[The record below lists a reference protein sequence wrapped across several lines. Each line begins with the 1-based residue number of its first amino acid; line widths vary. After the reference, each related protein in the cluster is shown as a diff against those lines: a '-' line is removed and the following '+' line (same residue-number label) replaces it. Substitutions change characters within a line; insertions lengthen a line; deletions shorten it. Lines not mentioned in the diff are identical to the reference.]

1 MGRVSSVAM
10 AGLLPLMT
18 LAPWALQAQPVYQPT
33 QPQAQPT
40 ADQQQPPAAVQPNQ
54 PQPAPVPAAAA
65 PDQQSPQAAQPQQ
78 PAPTPYSQA
87 QLDQMLAPVALYPDT
102 LLGDILMASTY
113 PIQVVEAQRWLQD
126 PHNASIHGDSLVE
139 ALQPMTW
146 DPSVKSLVPFPQ
158 IVKQMNDQLDWTQS
172 LGTAF
177 TYQQADVMERVQAL
191 RHQAEDCG
199 KLTTTAQLKVSH
211 EGPAVVIEPANPSV
225 VYVPVYNP
233 AVVYGAWA
241 YPAYEPFY
249 FPPPPG
255 FFVGPVGIGIG
266 FSIGFG
272 IVDPFWGW
280 GHPVWGAHSI
290 VVNNAYYSRI
300 SYNHGAF
307 AGGTWSH
314 SGPVGFHGPAAAAG
328 FHGPVGAAG
337 FHGSVGAAGFH
348 GSTAAAFHGAGAT
361 HAAAG
366 AARASAGRGAASRG
380 FGGSRGVSNAS
391 ARGFGSSRA
400 AGGRAAGGGFGH
412 AASGRASGGG
422 GGFGHAAAP
431 AARSSFSRGGG
442 GGGGFHAAAAPRG
455 GGGGR
460 SFSGGSRGG
469 GGRGGGGHGG
479 GGGGH
484 HR

>member
-1 MGRVSSVAM
+1 MGHVRSVAM
-10 AGLLPLMT
+10 ASLLPLMA
-18 LAPWALQAQPVYQPT
+18 LAPWAIQAQPVYQP
-33 QPQAQPT
+33 QQAPQATDQQQPLPDQ
-40 ADQQQPPAAVQPNQ
+40 AQQQQPPAG
-54 PQPAPVPAAAA
+54 A
-65 PDQQSPQAAQPQQ
+65 PDQQQGQPQQ
-78 PAPTPYSQA
+78 PAPPPLTQA

-102 LLGDILMASTY
+102 LLGNVLMASTY
-113 PIQVVEAQRWLQD
+113 PIQLVEAQRWLQD
-126 PHNASIHGDSLVE
+126 PHNAAIHGDSLVE

-172 LGTAF
+172 LGQAF
-177 TYQQADVMERVQAL
+177 NYQQADVMERVQAL

-233 AVVYGAWA
+233 QVVYGSWA
-241 YPAYEPFY
+241 YAAYPPLY

-280 GHPVWGAHSI
+280 GHPSWGSHSI

-300 SYNHGAF
+300 SYNHAGF
-307 AGGTWSH
+307 GGGTWH
-314 SGPVGFHGPAAAAG
+314 HNGPVGFHGPA
-328 FHGPVGAAG
+328 GAAG
-337 FHGSVGAAGFH
+337 FRDPGGFH
-348 GSTAAAFHGAGAT
+348 NAAAFHGA
-361 HAAAG
+361 AAAHG
-366 AARASAGRGAASRG
+366 FAGSRNAAGRGGVSHAASRG
-380 FGGSRGVSNAS
+380 FGGGGRSFAGANHGAS
-391 ARGFGSSRA
+391 HAA
-400 AGGRAAGGGFGH
+400 AGHFGGGGRGAGPSHAAAFHGGAARGGFG
-412 AASGRASGGG
+412 GG
-422 GGFGHAAAP
+422 GHAAA
-431 AARSSFSRGGG
+431 
-442 GGGGFHAAAAPRG
+442 HA
-455 GGGGR
+455 
-460 SFSGGSRGG
+460 GG

-479 GGGGH
+479 GGHGGGGHGGGGGH

>member
-1 MGRVSSVAM
+1 MGRVKSVAM
-10 AGLLPLMT
+10 VGLLPLMA
-18 LAPWALQAQPVYQPT
+18 LAPWTIQAQPVYQP
-33 QPQAQPT
+33 QQAQQAT
-40 ADQQQPPAAVQPNQ
+40 DQQQPPPDQAQQP
-54 PQPAPVPAAAA
+54 PAAAGA
-65 PDQQSPQAAQPQQ
+65 PDQSQQPGQPQQ
-78 PAPTPYSQA
+78 PAPTPYTQA
-87 QLDQMLAPVALYPDT
+87 QLDQMLAPIALYPDT
-102 LLGDILMASTY
+102 LLGNVLMASTY
-113 PIQVVEAQRWLQD
+113 PIQLVEAQRWLQD
-126 PHNASIHGDSLVE
+126 PHNAAIHGDSLVE

-177 TYQQADVMERVQAL
+177 SYQQADVMERVQAL

-233 AVVYGAWA
+233 QVVYGTWA
-241 YPAYEPFY
+241 YAAYPPLY

-280 GHPVWGAHSI
+280 GHPVWGSHSI

-300 SYNHGAF
+300 SYNHGGF
-307 AGGTWSH
+307 AGGTWH
-314 SGPVGFHGPAAAAG
+314 HNGPVGFHGPA
-328 FHGPVGAAG
+328 GAAG
-337 FHGSVGAAGFH
+337 FRDPGGLH
-348 GSTAAAFHGAGAT
+348 TAAAFHGA
-361 HAAAG
+361 AASHGFAG
-366 AARASAGRGAASRG
+366 AGARGAASRG
-380 FGGSRGVSNAS
+380 FAGSRNAAGHGGVS
-391 ARGFGSSRA
+391 
-400 AGGRAAGGGFGH
+400 H
-412 AASGRASGGG
+412 AASR
-422 GGFGHAAAP
+422 GF
-431 AARSSFSRGGG
+431 
-442 GGGGFHAAAAPRG
+442 
-455 GGGGR
+455 GGGR
-460 SFSGGSRGG
+460 SFAGANHGAGHAAAGHFGGGGRGAGPSHAAAFHGGAARGGFGGGGHAAAHVGG

-479 GGGGH
+479 GGHGGGGGH